1 MALMLIGVSERRRE
15 IGRRRCVGASR
26 VDIMLQFILEA
37 LTISCLGG
45 VIGVALALA
54 GTNVVARFQ
63 KLPCSCL
70 GCTRNF
76 GRTFSRGGSLV
87 WHLSRVESGSRGPDC
102 RTADL
107 AISARTAVFFRL
119 GRQNR
124 HMDLRYFYI
133 SLDALRVLWRFR
145 FRSALILLSAIL
157 GVAGVIVSV
166 DFASGGREQALNQIE
181 RMGVNVLAVK
191 PKQDRSVGGRART
204 GAIVQTLVDADYAG
218 IRRQVPSI
226 LRSSAVATAEFR
238 LKAGDLSKTAPV
250 VGCEPDYFRIKNWTL
265 AEGTFF
271 DEGEARRAAR
281 VAVLGYTVARDI
293 FGDES
298 AVGKH
303 LSVNRTA
310 FEVVGVLAERGQ
322 GLDVAAEDDQIYI
335 PLRTA
340 MHRLMNV
347 EYYTGLLLE
356 IDRPDRMDGAA
367 ESVADILRQRHHR
380 LANLPD
386 DFQVQNQKS
395 LLEMQL
401 ASSGRLGFYVRW
413 IGLSGLVVSGLGILA
428 FCWIAVK
435 GRTVEIGTRRALGAN
450 GSDVFLQILLEASV
464 ISSAGCALGLAIG
477 WQGSQVIAHR
487 AGLPFVF

>member
-1 MALMLIGVSERRRE
+1 
-15 IGRRRCVGASR
+15 
-26 VDIMLQFILEA
+26 
-37 LTISCLGG
+37 
-45 VIGVALALA
+45 
-54 GTNVVARFQ
+54 
-63 KLPCSCL
+63 
-70 GCTRNF
+70 
-76 GRTFSRGGSLV
+76 
-87 WHLSRVESGSRGPDC
+87 
-102 RTADL
+102 
-107 AISARTAVFFRL
+107 
-119 GRQNR
+119 
-124 HMDLRYFYI
+124 MDLRYFYI

-166 DFASGGREQALNQIE
+166 DFASGGRQQALNQIE

-191 PKQDRSVGGRART
+191 PQQDRSVGGRART

-226 LRSSAVATAEFR
+226 LRSSAVVTAAFR

-250 VGCEPDYFRIKNWTL
+250 VGCEPDFVRIKNWTL

-271 DEGEARRAAR
+271 DEGEERRAAR

-303 LSVNRTA
+303 LSVNRTP
-310 FEVVGVLAERGQ
+310 FEVVGVLTERGQ
-322 GLDVAAEDDQIYI
+322 GLDVAAEDDQIYV

-347 EYYTGLLLE
+347 EYYSGLLLE
-356 IDRPDRMDGAA
+356 IDRPERMDEAA
-367 ESVADILRQRHHR
+367 QSVTDILRQRHHR
-380 LANLPD
+380 LVNLPD

-395 LLEMQL
+395 LLDTQL

-428 FCWIAVK
+428 VCWIAVK

-450 GSDVFLQILLEASV
+450 ASDVFLQILLEAAV
-464 ISSAGCALGLAIG
+464 ISSAGCALGLAMG
-477 WQGSQVIAHR
+477 WRGSQWIAQR
-487 AGLPFVF
+487 ASLPFVFDRSNAWLTLVVASAMNFGFALLPAARAAKVSPIRALKYE